1 MTREA
6 RCCEN
11 LRHHPREGGDQSP
24 RTSRT
29 NHAGVTILGGASWQG
44 AVEDEE
50 VGVSGYEVVDVAD
63 ESGGKDVGVGGITP
77 LTTKFVSTSTRIRSR
92 RLVRLIALFAD
103 GFDLGGDVCHELVGV
118 HVPQLFANGF
128 DGCHQTRRSG

>member
-1 MTREA
+1 MKQGAA
-6 RCCEN
+6 RTCVTIAVGGRSVAKDLPHES
-11 LRHHPREGGDQSP
+11 RGGDDS
-24 RTSRT
+24 
-29 NHAGVTILGGASWQG
+29 GGAIRQG

-63 ESGGKDVGVGGITP
+63 ESGGEDVGVGGITP

-103 GFDLGGDVCHELVGV
+103 GFDLGGDVCHEFVGV
-118 HVPQLFANGF
+118 HVAQLFANGV
-128 DGCHQTRRSG
+128 DGCHQTRRLG